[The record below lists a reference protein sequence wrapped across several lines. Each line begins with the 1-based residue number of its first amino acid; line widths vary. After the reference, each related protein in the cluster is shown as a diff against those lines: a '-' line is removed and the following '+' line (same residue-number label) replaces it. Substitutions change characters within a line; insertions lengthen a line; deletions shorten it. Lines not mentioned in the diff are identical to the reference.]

1 MDFRGLGGKRGNNDD
16 GPALGVAGRPRS
28 QSLPALPAFVT
39 TYEILRS
46 QDYVLVTF
54 SAPTGEVKDGQMQTQ
69 EIQKLAFTYPRFV
82 EFAASIAQM
91 ASMVQAPP
99 MPARREAPPSQREP
113 RAIDGQD
120 DDGARRTEPPGP
132 RVVRH

>member
-1 MDFRGLGGKRGNNDD
+1 MPGHS
-16 GPALGVAGRPRS
+16 RS
-28 QSLPALPAFVT
+28 RSLPPFPAFVT

-46 QDYVLVTF
+46 QDYVLITF

-82 EFAASIAQM
+82 EFAANIAQM
-91 ASMVQAPP
+91 ATMVQVPSPAPR
-99 MPARREAPPSQREP
+99 PAQPPSRREP
-113 RAIDGQD
+113 RAIDAQD
-120 DDGARRTEPPGP
+120 DDDLRSLEAGAQASG